1 TRVRHGATQ
10 VRVSDTGCGI
20 SADLLDRIF
29 EPFFTTKP
37 PGKGTGLGLYN
48 IKNVIQHMHGTIE
61 VESHVG
67 RGSTFT
73 ITFPQET
80 VTEDRSGP
88 S

>member
-1 TRVRHGATQ
+1 VIDGATT

-20 SADLLDRIF
+20 PPELHGQIF

-48 IKNVIQHMHGTIE
+48 IKNVIHHMHGTIGVHSE
-61 VESHVG
+61 VG

-73 ITFPQET
+73 LTFPQDAA
-80 VTEDRSGP
+80 DRSARA
-88 S
+88 